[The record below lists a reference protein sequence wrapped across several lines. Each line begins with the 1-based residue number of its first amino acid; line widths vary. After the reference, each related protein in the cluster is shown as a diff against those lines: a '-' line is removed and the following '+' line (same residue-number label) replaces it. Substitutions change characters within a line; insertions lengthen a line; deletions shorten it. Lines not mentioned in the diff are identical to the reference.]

1 MEQKNKYIS
10 KLLRAQMRFMYKF
23 YRIMKKDNLEK
34 EVDKLIK
41 LAKLQAK
48 LEDDYGNV
56 ND

>member
-1 MEQKNKYIS
+1 MEQKNTYIS
-10 KLLRAQMRFMYKF
+10 KLLQAQMRFMYKF

-41 LAKLQAK
+41 LAKLRAK

>member
-1 MEQKNKYIS
+1 
-10 KLLRAQMRFMYKF
+10 MYKF

-41 LAKLQAK
+41 LAKLRAK

>member
-10 KLLRAQMRFMYKF
+10 KLLQAQMRFMYKF